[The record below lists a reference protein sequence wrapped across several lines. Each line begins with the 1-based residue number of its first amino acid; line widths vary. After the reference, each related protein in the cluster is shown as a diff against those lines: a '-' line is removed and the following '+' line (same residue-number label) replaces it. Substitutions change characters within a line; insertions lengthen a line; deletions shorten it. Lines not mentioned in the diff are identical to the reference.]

1 MRIVVFG
8 RSLGDDR
15 AASVSNLF
23 RLLAGWSTRIQ
34 VYEPFLGLI
43 QSVLPENLPIEP
55 YLNPSEIRGAD
66 VMVTLG
72 GDGTLLEA
80 VTHVG
85 ASGIPV
91 LGINTGRLG
100 FLTAYSGEELPDA
113 AELFRASL
121 AKTESRILLELKT
134 SPNPFEPFPFALNEL
149 TVHKRDTSSMISIQ
163 VKRNQKMLN
172 TYWADGLII
181 STPTGSTGYSLSC
194 GGPILLP
201 DVPNLVLTPI
211 APHNLNVRPL
221 VISSNDHL
229 LVRAEAR
236 GRAKIMISLD
246 SRSEPVAAVQELSI
260 QKADF
265 TIQLVRRSDHDFLD
279 TLREKLMWGN
289 DKRN

>member
-1 MRIVVFG
+1 M
-8 RSLGDDR
+8 
-15 AASVSNLF
+15 
-23 RLLAGWSTRIQ
+23 
-34 VYEPFLGLI
+34 
-43 QSVLPENLPIEP
+43 
-55 YLNPSEIRGAD
+55 
-66 VMVTLG
+66 
-72 GDGTLLEA
+72 
-80 VTHVG
+80 
-85 ASGIPV
+85 
-91 LGINTGRLG
+91 GINTGRLG

-121 AKTESRILLELKT
+121 AKTEARMLLELKT

-265 TIQLVRRSDHDFLD
+265 NIQLVRRSDHDFLD